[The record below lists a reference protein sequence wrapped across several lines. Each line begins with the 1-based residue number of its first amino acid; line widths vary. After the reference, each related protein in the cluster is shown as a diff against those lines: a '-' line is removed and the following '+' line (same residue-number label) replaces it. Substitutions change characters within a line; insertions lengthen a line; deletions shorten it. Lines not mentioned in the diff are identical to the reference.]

1 MQKLK
6 LTVGKA
12 IDHLG
17 YGKFQY
23 LMLFICGYSQITT
36 SAEVMILSFLMP
48 ELRQFYDLHG
58 GESALLGFV
67 VIIGKLVGATVCGWV
82 SDRIGRRPSTWC

>member
-1 MQKLK
+1 
-6 LTVGKA
+6 VGQA

-23 LMLFICGYSQITT
+23 ILLFICGYSQFTT

-48 ELRQFYDLHG
+48 ELRSYWVLEGYQT
-58 GESALLGFV
+58 ALLGFV
-67 VIIGKLVGATVCGWV
+67 VIFGKLVGASLWGFL
-82 SDRIGRRPSTWC
+82 SDRIGRRISMY